1 MKNINLKGKCVI
13 VTGAA
18 GFIGA
23 SLVGRLLRDIE
34 DIKIIGI
41 DNMNDYYDVSLKEYR
56 LKKIQEELS
65 SDSGTFKFIKAD
77 IADKAVVEVLLDRKS
92 VV

>member
-41 DNMNDYYDVSLKEYR
+41 DNMND
-56 LKKIQEELS
+56 
-65 SDSGTFKFIKAD
+65 
-77 IADKAVVEVLLDRKS
+77 
-92 VV
+92 